1 MKTLFFNVFN
11 RTHVVLF
18 LLFLGISMFFIT
30 ILYVSFNMNWDRLFM
45 NYQQELLKVNAYKLA
60 DDIRNEQ
67 MLSGPF
73 TEEQASWLTRRSK
86 TYGVLM
92 RYRSMDERVWF
103 DTLDRPGAPGFGYYE
118 IPVIYDGR
126 QHGKLAVSYLSN
138 TIDLDPVNLS
148 YRQAME
154 RRSKMVFVMLL
165 ALSIVISFI
174 VSRKLSSYLV
184 QIINGSAKIRVG
196 KWSTRIKVGGTRE
209 LRLVATTL
217 NEMAR
222 ELEKHEEWRKQLME
236 DLAHEV
242 RTPLTSMH
250 TQLEAMID
258 GMLTVDQKRLLGIY
272 EEVERLKRLVTDMER
287 LSDAEGS
294 RFALNIK
301 TMNIV
306 QLSQHVYN
314 AYLPLARDKMIK
326 FTFDNPHIP
335 CYAEVDGDKMI
346 QVISN
351 VVSNAIKYTPEFGT
365 VSLGVGRSEET
376 DETYIVCTDNGIGI
390 SEEDLPHIFKRLYRA
405 DKSRSRFSG
414 GLGLGLSIADALANA
429 HDGRIE
435 VTSRIDEGSTFII
448 TIPNEY
454 RNREELL

>member
-1 MKTLFFNVFN
+1 MNAFN
-11 RTHVVLF
+11 RTHTVLF

-30 ILYVSFNMNWDRLFM
+30 VLYISFNMNWDKLFM
-45 NYQQELLKVNAYKLA
+45 KYQHELLKVNVYKLA
-60 DDIRNEQ
+60 DDMRNEQ
-67 MLSGPF
+67 LMTGPF
-73 TEEQASWLTRRSK
+73 TEEQVSWLTRRSK
-86 TYGVLM
+86 TYGVSM
-92 RYRSMDERVWF
+92 RYQSMDEAAVWF
-103 DTLDRPGAPGFGYYE
+103 NTLNDPGTPGFGFYE
-118 IPVIYDGR
+118 IPLLFDGR

-148 YRQAME
+148 YRHAME
-154 RRSKMVFVMLL
+154 QRSKIVFVFLIV
-165 ALSIVISFI
+165 LSIIISFI
-174 VSRKLSSYLV
+174 VSRRLSSYLV
-184 QIINGSAKIRVG
+184 QIVNGSTKIRVG
-196 KWSTRIKVGGTRE
+196 QWSTRIQVKGTKE
-209 LRLVATTL
+209 IRLVSTTL

-258 GMLTVDQKRLLGIY
+258 GMLKVDEKRLVGIY

-294 RFALNIK
+294 RFTLNMK
-301 TMNIV
+301 TLNIV
-306 QLSQHVYN
+306 QLSQLVYN
-314 AYLPLARDKMIK
+314 AYLPLARDKLIK

-335 CYAEVDGDKMI
+335 CNAEVDGDKMI

-351 VVSNAIKYTPEFGT
+351 VVSNAIKYTPEYGT
-365 VSLGVGRSEET
+365 VTLGVGRIEET

-414 GLGLGLSIADALANA
+414 GLGLGLSIASALADA

-435 VTSRIDEGSTFII
+435 VTSKLNEGSTFVI

-454 RNREELL
+454 RNRDEQL